1 MRVRSKDHGVVAG
14 KSSLVILL
22 GGDSRVSLLNE
33 SLFETIRLGKLDER
47 LLALTDDEDVGH
59 TGGEGLALGV
69 LDVDDLVGTRVVL
82 DMHES
87 TNTTD
92 VISSEDEH
100 GGAVLEFDNAVDF
113 TGLKVQ
119 LKGATKY

>member
-1 MRVRSKDHGVVAG
+1 MVAG

-33 SLFETIRLGKLDER
+33 SLFETISLGKLDER
-47 LLALTDDEDVGH
+47 LLALTDDEDVGQ
-59 TGGEGLALGV
+59 TGGEGLTLRV
-69 LDVDDLVGTRVVL
+69 LDVDNLVGTRVVL

-92 VISSEDEH
+92 VISSEDED
-100 GGAVLEFDNAVDF
+100 GGAVLEFDDTVDF